1 MPAQTSTDARVERR
15 AGIGFA
21 ALLLIG
27 WEAASR
33 GGLVDALILPA
44 PSAIVVTLVENLLGG
59 GQRAYPIWQ
68 NTLASLGMLAIAFP
82 VGALLGVL
90 CGVLIGASETAYRV
104 MGPILG
110 VLVPIPA
117 IAWAPIA
124 MVWFGLGTPTILAI
138 VTYACFAEV
147 VFNAAAGVRGT
158 PVRFLWIADGFGASR
173 AMRLWRV
180 VLPAAFP
187 QIFTGLKLGLGGSWR
202 ALIGAEMFAGVSSG
216 LGYMLYQA
224 REFYASDIMFASLIL
239 VAVFS
244 LLIEQV
250 GLRFIERRTLV
261 RWGMSQ
267 SLEA

>member
-33 GGLVDALILPA
+33 GGLFDALILPA
-44 PSAIVVTLVENLLGG
+44 PGAIVVTLVENLLGG

-104 MGPILG
+104 MGPLLA

-117 IAWAPIA
+117 ISWYPHS
-124 MVWFGLGTPTILAI
+124 MMWFRLCSPPYTAF
-138 VTYACFAEV
+138 FAH
-147 VFNAAAGVRGT
+147 AHTAHS
-158 PVRFLWIADGFGASR
+158 P
-173 AMRLWRV
+173 
-180 VLPAAFP
+180 
-187 QIFTGLKLGLGGSWR
+187 
-202 ALIGAEMFAGVSSG
+202 
-216 LGYMLYQA
+216 
-224 REFYASDIMFASLIL
+224 
-239 VAVFS
+239 
-244 LLIEQV
+244 
-250 GLRFIERRTLV
+250 
-261 RWGMSQ
+261 
-267 SLEA
+267 